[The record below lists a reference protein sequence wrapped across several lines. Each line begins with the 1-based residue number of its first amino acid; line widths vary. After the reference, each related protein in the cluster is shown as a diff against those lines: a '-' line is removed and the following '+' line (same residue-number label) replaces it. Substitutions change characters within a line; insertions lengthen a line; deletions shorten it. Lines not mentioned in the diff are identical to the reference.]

1 MGTAGVSTERVSA
14 HDAPDEP
21 LRLHLGERLMFNKAD
36 YFILVAALASFL
48 YSVALWFGVMGAPNK
63 EGGLFVAV
71 WVPSILSLGCFAKI
85 ATRVR
90 SHG

>member
-1 MGTAGVSTERVSA
+1 MMNTLVRPRGVVNRS
-14 HDAPDEP
+14 DPGD
-21 LRLHLGERLMFNKAD
+21 RLMFNKAD

-48 YSVALWFGVMGAPNK
+48 YSVALWFGMMGAPNK

-90 SHG
+90 SDG